1 MQAHLRSPQLCQ
13 ISDLAV
19 RFSDFLFK
27 REPSDKCIDFLA
39 KLLSV
44 LCHKW
49 SVRFSPFSHYSVD
62 LLCCTSGR
70 TCDVCTCSVVHM
82 ICYRDK
88 GCAVCERGKKEMQ
101 KCNLLLLFLSLK
113 VVTKRKIMEQPWSLF
128 YVHGH
133 FVKGVADIKSA
144 NLMMMS

>member
-1 MQAHLRSPQLCQ
+1 MQANLRSPQLCQ

-27 REPSDKCIDFLA
+27 REPSDKCSDFLA
-39 KLLSV
+39 KLMAV
-44 LCHKW
+44 LCHKCE
-49 SVRFSPFSHYSVD
+49 VFPFLT
-62 LLCCTSGR
+62 LLCGSTLLHKCQNLWRLHTH
-70 TCDVCTCSVVHM
+70 SVVLM

-113 VVTKRKIMEQPWSLF
+113 VVTKRKIMEQPRSLC